1 MTKSI
6 WTGMFPVVMA
16 LAFSTASVVP
26 AIAATPSSSSTSASE
41 GIMEKSMEKVD
52 RAKEKRANSQWK
64 GGLPH
69 TIEGQVL
76 KIDGNIYTVRDS
88 AGRELRIHV
97 DQNSQSDNTIK
108 VGDRVKARIGHVPSD
123 VYARSFQK
131 WTGKET
137 EGGLSAAIT
146 SPTIEGEL
154 LKREGDAF
162 VIRDLT
168 GQEVRLQVDKSTKLD
183 SNLTPGDKVVARVDN
198 MTAPNYVT
206 SLTKKGR
213 VGE

>member
-1 MTKSI
+1 MNKI
-6 WTGMFPVVMA
+6 AKGMLPVMMA
-16 LAFSTASVVP
+16 LAFSTASVVS
-26 AIAATPSSSSTSASE
+26 AIAATPSTSASASE
-41 GIMEKSMEKVD
+41 GTVEKHMEKGET
-52 RAKEKRANSQWK
+52 AKEKRANSQWR

-69 TIEGQVL
+69 TVEGQVL
-76 KIDGNIYTVRDS
+76 KIDGSIYTVRDS
-88 AGRELRIHV
+88 AGRELRIHI
-97 DQNSQSDNTIK
+97 DQNTQSDSTIK

-131 WTGKET
+131 WSGKET
-137 EGGLSAAIT
+137 EAVL

-154 LKREGDAF
+154 LKREGDTF
-162 VIRDLT
+162 LIRDLT
-168 GQEVRLQVDKSTKLD
+168 GQELRLQVDKATKLD
-183 SNLTPGDKVVARVDN
+183 SNLTPGDKIVARVDS

>member
-1 MTKSI
+1 MI
-6 WTGMFPVVMA
+6 PAIMA
-16 LAFSTASVVP
+16 LAFCTASVGSVTP
-26 AIAATPSSSSTSASE
+26 AIAATPSSSTDASVSE
-41 GIMEKSMEKVD
+41 GSMEKSMEKVD
-52 RAKEKRANSQWK
+52 RTKEKRANSQWR

-76 KIDGNIYTVRDS
+76 KIDGNTYTVRDS
-88 AGRELRIHV
+88 AGREMRIHV
-97 DQNSQSDNTIK
+97 DQNSQTDSTIK

-131 WTGKET
+131 WSGKEG
-137 EGGLSAAIT
+137 EFAPSAT
-146 SPTIEGEL
+146 LSPTIEGEL

-168 GQEVRLQVDKSTKLD
+168 GQEIRLMVDKATKLD
-183 SNLTPGDKVVARVDN
+183 SNLTPGDKVVARVDS

-206 SLTKKGR
+206 SLIKKGR

>member
-1 MTKSI
+1 MKKILTEI
-6 WTGMFPVVMA
+6 FPVVIA
-16 LAFSTASVVP
+16 LAFSAASVSAVAP
-26 AIAATPSSSSTSASE
+26 VIAATPSSSTSSSASE
-41 GIMEKSMEKVD
+41 GSMEKID
-52 RAKEKRANSQWK
+52 KTKKSNPQWK

-88 AGRELRIHV
+88 AGRELRVHV
-97 DQNSQSDNTIK
+97 DQNTQSDTTIK
-108 VGDRVKARIGHVPSD
+108 VGDRVRARIGHVPSD

-131 WTGKET
+131 WSGKEGDRLT
-137 EGGLSAAIT
+137 K
-146 SPTIEGEL
+146 EGEPIL
-154 LKREGDAF
+154 FPTVEGEILKREGDTF
-162 VIRDLT
+162 VLRDLS

-183 SNLTPGDKVVARVDN
+183 SNLTPGDKVVARIDS
-198 MTAPNYVT
+198 MTAPNYAT

>member
-1 MTKSI
+1 MKQNLKVI
-6 WTGMFPVVMA
+6 LPMVMA
-16 LAFSTASVVP
+16 LAFSTASVSSILPVF
-26 AIAATPSSSSTSASE
+26 AATSSSTAAAPE
-41 GIMEKSMEKVD
+41 GSMEKSMDKVD

-76 KIDGNIYTVRDS
+76 KIEGSIYTVRDS
-88 AGRELRIHV
+88 GGRELRIHV
-97 DQNSQSDNTIK
+97 DQNTQTDSTIK

-131 WTGKET
+131 WSGKET
-137 EGGLSAAIT
+137 EVVL

-162 VIRDLT
+162 LIRDLT
-168 GQEVRLQVDKSTKLD
+168 GQEVRLHVDKATKLD

-198 MTAPNYVT
+198 LTAPNYVT
-206 SLTKKGR
+206 SLIKKGR

>member
-1 MTKSI
+1 MKQILS
-6 WTGMFPVVMA
+6 GMLPVVMA
-16 LAFSTASVVP
+16 LAFSTASVTPV
-26 AIAATPSSSSTSASE
+26 IAATPSSSTAASAPE
-41 GIMEKSMEKVD
+41 GSMEKSMEKVD
-52 RAKEKRANSQWK
+52 RAKEKKANPQWK

-76 KIDGNIYTVRDS
+76 KIDGSTYTVRDS

-97 DQNSQSDNTIK
+97 DQNSQADSTIK

-131 WTGKET
+131 WSGKEG
-137 EGGLSAAIT
+137 EVVL

-162 VIRDLT
+162 LIKDLS
-168 GQEVRLQVDKSTKLD
+168 GQEVRLQIDKATKLD

-206 SLTKKGR
+206 SLIKKGR

>member
-1 MTKSI
+1 MKQI
-6 WTGMFPVVMA
+6 LTGMLPVVMA
-16 LAFSTASVVP
+16 LAFSTASVTP
-26 AIAATPSSSSTSASE
+26 TIAATPSSSASE
-41 GIMEKSMEKVD
+41 GSVEKNMEKVD
-52 RAKEKRANSQWK
+52 RSKEKRTTSQWN

-69 TIEGQVL
+69 TIEGQVM
-76 KIDGNIYTVRDS
+76 KIDGSTYTVRDS
-88 AGRELRIHV
+88 AGRELRVHV
-97 DQNSQSDNTIK
+97 DQHSQTDSTIK

-131 WTGKET
+131 SSGNES
-137 EGGLSAAIT
+137 EAVL

-162 VIRDLT
+162 IIKDLT
-168 GQEVRLQVDKSTKLD
+168 GQEVRLHVDKATKLD

-206 SLTKKGR
+206 SLIKKGR
-213 VGE
+213 TGE

>member
-1 MTKSI
+1 MKKLV
-6 WTGMFPVVMA
+6 TGMFPVVMA
-16 LAFSTASVVP
+16 LAFSTASVSSVTP
-26 AIAATPSSSSTSASE
+26 AIAATPSSSTAAPE
-41 GIMEKSMEKVD
+41 GSMEKSMEKVD
-52 RAKEKRANSQWK
+52 RTKEKRANSQWR

-76 KIDGNIYTVRDS
+76 KIDGSTYTVRDS

-97 DQNSQSDNTIK
+97 DQNTQSDSTIK
-108 VGDRVKARIGHVPSD
+108 VGDRVKARIGHVPTD

-131 WTGKET
+131 WTGKEA
-137 EGGLSAAIT
+137 EAVL

-162 VIRDLT
+162 LIKDLT
-168 GQEVRLQVDKSTKLD
+168 GQEVRLQIDKATKLD

-198 MTAPNYVT
+198 TMAPNYAT

>member
-1 MTKSI
+1 MNKI
-6 WTGMFPVVMA
+6 AKGMLRVVMA
-16 LAFSTASVVP
+16 LAFSTASVAS
-26 AIAATPSSSSTSASE
+26 AIAATPSTSASAPA
-41 GIMEKSMEKVD
+41 GTVEKSME
-52 RAKEKRANSQWK
+52 RADTSKEKRFQWR

-76 KIDGNIYTVRDS
+76 KIDGSSYTVRDS
-88 AGRELRIHV
+88 AGREFRIHV
-97 DQNSQSDNTIK
+97 DQNTQSDSSIK
-108 VGDRVKARIGHVPSD
+108 VGDRVRARIGHVPSD

-131 WTGKET
+131 WSGKET
-137 EGGLSAAIT
+137 DVTVL

-154 LKREGDAF
+154 VKREGDTF
-162 VIRDLT
+162 LIRDLT
-168 GQEVRLQVDKSTKLD
+168 GQEVRLQVDKATKLD
-183 SNLTPGDKVVARVDN
+183 SNLTPGDKIVARVDS

>member
-1 MTKSI
+1 MKQNLKVI
-6 WTGMFPVVMA
+6 LPMVMA
-16 LAFSTASVVP
+16 LAFSTASVSSVTP
-26 AIAATPSSSSTSASE
+26 VVAATSSSTAAAPE
-41 GIMEKSMEKVD
+41 GSMEKSIDKVD
-52 RAKEKRANSQWK
+52 RAKEKRANTQWK
-64 GGLPH
+64 GGIPH

-76 KIDGNIYTVRDS
+76 KIEGSIYTVRDS

-97 DQNSQSDNTIK
+97 DQNTQSDSTIK

-131 WTGKET
+131 WSGKET
-137 EGGLSAAIT
+137 EVVL

-162 VIRDLT
+162 LIRDLS
-168 GQEVRLQVDKSTKLD
+168 GQEVRLQVDKATKLD